1 MKPDI
6 WDDSRGL
13 RITNKAKIAF
23 FNGVAANLK
32 NKHDRLGRD

>member
-6 WDDSRGL
+6 LDDSRGL

-23 FNGVAANLK
+23 FKGIAANQK
-32 NKHDRLGRD
+32 NKHNRLGRD